1 MLQILLQTMCSKAL
15 KSGRDYNNP
24 LYKKWFGSF
33 LGPHWKVFHHGTLS
47 KQFQGVI
54 IAFGS
59 RPASQNSETTF
70 YSLTFNF
77 R

>member
-47 KQFQGVI
+47 KHFQGII

-59 RPASQNSETTF
+59 QTGSEKRAKTG
-70 YSLTFNF
+70 
-77 R
+77 

>member
-47 KQFQGVI
+47 KHFQGII
-54 IAFGS
+54 IALGS
-59 RPASQNSETTF
+59 QTGSEKRAKTG
-70 YSLTFNF
+70 
-77 R
+77 